1 MFSKIAY
8 TCIVYP
14 VSLLPLRVIYLFT
27 DLLYLLLI
35 SIFPYRKKVI
45 ERNLTNSLPE
55 LTPKEIRAI
64 RNRFYHHFTDLLAE
78 SIKNLSI
85 SDRELLKRIT
95 VKNPEVMENLY
106 RQHKSVL
113 LVSGHYGNWEWVITS
128 QNLLF
133 SHQAVGIGMPM
144 TNKYWDAKVNSRRSR
159 FGMQILHSKN
169 VREGFESMKNEC
181 IATLILSDQSPGDSS
196 RSYWMQFL
204 HQPTA
209 VLFGC
214 EQFAHQYNQA
224 VVFYALRKIK
234 RGYYEMELTLVTDD
248 PQRQPWGA
256 ITEKHTQLLE
266 AVIQEKP
273 QYWLWSH
280 KRWKREVPEDINAL
294 RQIQQQK
301 FEERFKS

>member
-45 ERNLTNSLPE
+45 ERNLTNSFPE

-144 TNKYWDAKVNSRRSR
+144 TNKYWDAKVNSRRAR